1 MIKRNRNYILLIIL
15 LGTLVYQIMLNLT
28 ANKIEDRINIIEKNL
43 NMIKTQL
50 EGDK

>member
-1 MIKRNRNYILLIIL
+1 MLNRNRNYILLVIL
-15 LGTLVYQIMLNLT
+15 LGTLVYQVMLNLT

-43 NMIKTQL
+43 NIIRSQL

>member
-43 NMIKTQL
+43 NIIKSQL
-50 EGDK
+50 EGEE

>member
-1 MIKRNRNYILLIIL
+1 MLNRNRNYILLVIL
-15 LGTLVYQIMLNLT
+15 LGTLVYQVMLNLT

-43 NMIKTQL
+43 NIIKSQL

>member
-1 MIKRNRNYILLIIL
+1 MLKRNRNYILLIIL

-43 NMIKTQL
+43 NIIKSQL
-50 EGDK
+50 EGEE

>member
-1 MIKRNRNYILLIIL
+1 MLKRNRNYILLIIL

-43 NMIKTQL
+43 NMIKSQL
-50 EGDK
+50 EGEE